1 MSKSPKFPFYANA
14 RHSNGGSE
22 RKRARTIEE
31 AEAIA
36 NTFTG
41 YTAADGSFVSITR
54 RHIQN
59 TKSESVKELEI

>member
-22 RKRARTIEE
+22 RRRARTVEE

-36 NTFTG
+36 NTFAG
-41 YTAADGSFVSITR
+41 YTATNGSYVSITR
-54 RHIQN
+54 RHVQN